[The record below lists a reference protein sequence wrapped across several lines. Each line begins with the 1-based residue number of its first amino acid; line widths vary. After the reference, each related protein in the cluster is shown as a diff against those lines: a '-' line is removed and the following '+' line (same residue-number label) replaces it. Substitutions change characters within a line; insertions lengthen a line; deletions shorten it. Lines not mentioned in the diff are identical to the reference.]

1 MSEHGR
7 ILIVDDDTDFSEST
21 AAFLRA
27 RGYEV
32 AQAYNGLDGLRQARL
47 DAPDLILMDVMMGER
62 TEGFFTVQRLR
73 RDQGLSRI
81 PVVVVSSLF
90 EDDPSFGIEPERG
103 WLAHDAF
110 LPKPLNLDALL
121 ATVKEQMQAAAARGS
136 S

>member
-1 MSEHGR
+1 MNERGR
-7 ILIVDDDTDFSEST
+7 ILIVDDDPDFSEST

-32 AQAYNGLDGLRQARL
+32 VQAYSGFDGLKQARL
-47 DAPDLILMDVMMGER
+47 EAPDLILMDVMMGER

-81 PVVVVSSLF
+81 PVVVVSSLYA
-90 EDDPSFGIEPERG
+90 DDPSFGIDPERA

-110 LPKPLNLDALL
+110 LPKPLDLDALL
-121 ATVKEQMQAAAARGS
+121 VTVREQMQAAARAS

>member
-1 MSEHGR
+1 MSELGR
-7 ILIVDDDTDFSEST
+7 ILIVDDDPDFSEST

-32 AQAYNGLDGLRQARL
+32 AQAYSGLDGLKQARL

-73 RDQGLSRI
+73 REKGLSRI
-81 PVVVVSSLF
+81 PVVVVSSLYA
-90 EDDPSFGIEPERG
+90 DDPSFGIDPERG

-121 ATVKEQMQAAAARGS
+121 VTVKEQMQAAARGS